1 MAQAGDSARRAVA
14 YERLP
19 GLRARRIGLTLGGRS
34 IDFVDWG
41 FYPPSRWRNYRHS
54 HSYFEVC
61 FAYAGEGRFR
71 WQDSEFAVGPD
82 VAFVA
87 RPGDLHE
94 IDASTSDPLGIAF
107 WSLTVGPGAGELDWL
122 TGFTDRSASP
132 VTTRVDG
139 VASILD
145 LLSASL
151 AAGGGGRE
159 RADVLAHAL
168 AVETVQA
175 FTDPA
180 SSATGPDEPATDSA
194 ELAVA
199 TMHRYLR
206 DNLSRPLQVRDVAAQ
221 VHLSER
227 HAARIFQAAT
237 GESLLAHLRRL
248 RMERAADRLLV
259 ESVTVTSLAAE
270 AGFYDRRHFS
280 RSFREYFGV
289 TPTEYRD
296 AAGTTQ
302 TEDSLIDRPQ
312 PRQRSLGQG
321 NR

>member
-1 MAQAGDSARRAVA
+1 MYA
-14 YERLP
+14 RLP
-19 GLRARRIGLTLGGRS
+19 GLRGRRIGLTLGGRS

-41 FYPPSRWRNYRHS
+41 YYPPSRWRNYSHS

-61 FAYAGEGRFR
+61 FAYAGEGTFR
-71 WQDSEFAVGPD
+71 WQESEFDVSVGS
-82 VAFVA
+82 AFVA

-107 WSLTVGPGAGELDWL
+107 WSLTVGPGWRERDWL
-122 TGFTDRSASP
+122 DGFTERAAAP

-139 VASILD
+139 IATVLD
-145 LLSASL
+145 LLAGSL
-151 AAGGGGRE
+151 SPGGGGRE
-159 RADVLAHAL
+159 RTTVLARTL
-168 AVETVQA
+168 AVETVHA
-175 FTDPA
+175 FADP
-180 SSATGPDEPATDSA
+180 SSAPVEEDPPGTDSA

-206 DNLSRPLQVRDVAAQ
+206 DNLSRPLQVRDVASQ

-227 HAARIFQAAT
+227 HAARIFHAAT

-280 RSFREYFGV
+280 RSFRDYFGV
-289 TPTEYRD
+289 TPTQYRD

-302 TEDSLIDRPQ
+302 TEESMIDGPQ
-312 PRQRSLGQG
+312 PLRRSLDQG
-321 NR
+321 SR